1 MHFLKVVAKHNASE
15 NYTLSEADVSHIL
28 LRTNEGRD
36 DATQKNRIDAIYRE
50 LQGGADFASLA
61 RRYSEDSQSAA
72 KGGDLGWV
80 SGEELGGELAQAIA
94 KLPDGGISKPI
105 RTPYGYHILLVRG
118 HRQSDKSEDM
128 MRQQIKRSLYNKA
141 IEDAWQQRLQA
152 LRREAYV
159 DIR

>member
-1 MHFLKVVAKHNASE
+1 MNLHSPDLCHVRAVTAF
-15 NYTLSEADVSHIL
+15 VSL
-28 LRTNEGRD
+28 TP
-36 DATQKNRIDAIYRE
+36 DAA
-50 LQGGADFASLA
+50 GW
-61 RRYSEDSQSAA
+61 QSALADA
-72 KGGDLGWV
+72 KDYRDFEAAL
-80 SGEELGGELAQAIA
+80 STLQ
-94 KLPDGGISKPI
+94 LPDGGISKPI